1 MRVIKF
7 RGKRKPDGRWVHG
20 AYIPYGHYIKE
31 QGRNHPYTAVD
42 PATVGQYTGWK
53 DKHDEEIYEGDL
65 LRFTLQ
71 LPEDLEEEITKNDLI
86 FQVFWTDN
94 GFYIA
99 RPYVN
104 YMDDPQNPHGTL
116 DMYEIIGNIHEG
128 RQKNNG

>member
-1 MRVIKF
+1 MREIKF
-7 RGKRKPDGRWVHG
+7 RAWDKGRRE
-20 AYIPYGHYIKE
+20 YISSPRWQACYNSVNCVLE
-31 QGRNHPYTAVD
+31 
-42 PATVGQYTGWK
+42 QYTGWK
-53 DKHDEEIYEGDL
+53 DKHNKEIYEGDL

-71 LPEDLEEEITKNDLI
+71 LSEDIEAEITDNDLI
-86 FQVFWTDN
+86 FQVFWSDN